1 MMTQG
6 EYRRVANKM
15 DGAVVLDVDMKELVL
30 RKQLDDAV
38 TTLQTKLKRSRSG
51 AKVALFW
58 CDLR

>member
-1 MMTQG
+1 MMTQD
-6 EYRRVANKM
+6 EYKRWANKM
-15 DGAVVLDVDMKELVL
+15 DGAMVLDANMKELVL

>member
-30 RKQLDDAV
+30 RKQLDDVV